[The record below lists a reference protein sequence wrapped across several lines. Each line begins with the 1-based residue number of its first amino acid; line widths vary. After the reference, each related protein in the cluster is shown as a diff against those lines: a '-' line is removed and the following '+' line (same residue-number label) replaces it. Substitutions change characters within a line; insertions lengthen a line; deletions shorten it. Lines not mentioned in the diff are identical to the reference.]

1 MADKHMVFAF
11 GRMNPPTA
19 GHSKVVDHVVK
30 TAEKHG
36 ADHKVIVSHSQDKNK
51 NPLHS
56 DHKVDYLKHVHP
68 DVNVE
73 ASSKEHPHFMA
84 HLAKL
89 HKDGYTHATM
99 VAGSDRVEEFQKLAD
114 KYNGPNG
121 QYHFKHL
128 KVVSAG
134 HRDPDS
140 EGTTG
145 VSGTKMRAH
154 AGDNDYESFKKGLHP
169 NASDEHAKKLF
180 HATRGGMGLQNEETR
195 LSFKA
200 FLNEQRSSI

>member
-1 MADKHMVFAF
+1 
-11 GRMNPPTA
+11 
-19 GHSKVVDHVVK
+19 
-30 TAEKHG
+30 
-36 ADHKVIVSHSQDKNK
+36 
-51 NPLHS
+51 
-56 DHKVDYLKHVHP
+56 
-68 DVNVE
+68 
-73 ASSKEHPHFMA
+73 MA
-84 HLAKL
+84 HLAKM

-140 EGTTG
+140 EGTEG
-145 VSGTKMRAH
+145 ISGTKMRAH
-154 AGDNDYESFKKGLHP
+154 AGDNNYEAFKKGLHP

-180 HATRGGMGLQNEETR
+180 HATRGGMGLQNEQTR
-195 LSFKA
+195 LSFGA